1 MIWLILRFVFPCFL
15 QEMVSVAVQSVQDVK
30 NIVKDSNKND
40 GNGLVHD
47 NGYDPYKV
55 FVSVLFV
62 VLQCKNVS
70 SLLLYLSHCMIF
82 CASVKVHSSS
92 PLRENCWTSKMRH
105 RKRFCKKISLFL
117 FLRRCSQNKTV

>member
-1 MIWLILRFVFPCFL
+1 
-15 QEMVSVAVQSVQDVK
+15 MVSVAVQSVQDVK

-70 SLLLYLSHCMIF
+70 SLLLYLYHCMIF
-82 CASVKVHSSS
+82 CASVTLHLHFEKTAGPQRCVIEKDFAKR
-92 PLRENCWTSKMRH
+92 PLS
-105 RKRFCKKISLFL
+105 FYF
-117 FLRRCSQNKTV
+117 

>member
-1 MIWLILRFVFPCFL
+1 M
-15 QEMVSVAVQSVQDVK
+15 SVAVQSVQDVK

-70 SLLLYLSHCMIF
+70 SLLLYHKAFIFVSPHDILCQCQSTLFISTLRKLLGLKDASH
-82 CASVKVHSSS
+82 
-92 PLRENCWTSKMRH
+92 
-105 RKRFCKKISLFL
+105 KKILQKDFSLFIFKEML
-117 FLRRCSQNKTV
+117 TKHNCLYVQIK